1 MALEKINN
9 SLGRKEGTSPS
20 RTSRP
25 GFDRANWRKLNDFLR
40 LRLGSQSPE
49 QSDDLLGRNYRT
61 GPLETTETR
70 ISYKENKK
78 IGDEYRRSFES
89 DDNTEGLIVDILA
102 SYRNLTGKLEG
113 FKLGR
118 IYAQLGSIEESHE
131 CIDIEPESNKDVLRV
146 LIAALTHLVY
156 AVALVEGNLP
166 PNDRGYLTDE
176 AFSLVDKDRTI
187 RTRFQYAI
195 TIILKYPDIFK
206 SLFDDGIADIVGNI
220 ATRIESNMPT
230 YRGNRIDTNPLPRLS

>member
-1 MALEKINN
+1 M
-9 SLGRKEGTSPS
+9 
-20 RTSRP
+20 
-25 GFDRANWRKLNDFLR
+25 
-40 LRLGSQSPE
+40 
-49 QSDDLLGRNYRT
+49 
-61 GPLETTETR
+61 
-70 ISYKENKK
+70 
-78 IGDEYRRSFES
+78 
-89 DDNTEGLIVDILA
+89 
-102 SYRNLTGKLEG
+102 TGKLEG
-113 FKLGR
+113 IELGR
-118 IYAQLGSIEESHE
+118 LYAQLGSIEESHE

-176 AFSLVDKDRTI
+176 ALSLVDKDRTV

-206 SLFDDGIADIVGNI
+206 SLFDDGIANIVGNI

-230 YRGNRIDTNPLPRLS
+230 FNGNRINDNPLPRLS